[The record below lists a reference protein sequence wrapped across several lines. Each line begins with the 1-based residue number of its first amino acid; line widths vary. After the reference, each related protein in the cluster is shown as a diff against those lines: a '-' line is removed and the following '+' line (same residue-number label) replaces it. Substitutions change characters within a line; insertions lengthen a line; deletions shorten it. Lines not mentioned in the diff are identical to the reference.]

1 MLVEAT
7 TLIKLI
13 AIVAILMA
21 MLMAVEMA
29 RGRIEGAGYWCVGML
44 MLGLG
49 AGMVSQRYNLDVL
62 FSLVASMSL
71 VSAGL
76 GMLLLAINRVLQKP
90 LKLAWLVVPV
100 ILMAINQWLY
110 LDDYMRRVMGA
121 SLILGGL
128 FFTLG
133 VIVLIAE
140 GNPLNQ
146 ERVILLMVSLIPGVL
161 YLLRFLIIA
170 LTQGAEYYV
179 LWNSPLQLMSFYAV
193 LLFLPLASYS
203 YYFILRRYHMSI
215 TA

>member
-21 MLMAVEMA
+21 MLMAAEMA
-29 RGRIEGAGYWCVGML
+29 RGRAEGAGYWCVGML

-49 AGMVSQRYNLDVL
+49 AGMVSQRFNVDAM
-62 FSLVASMSL
+62 FSLVVSML
-71 VSAGL
+71 FVSAGL
-76 GMLLLAINRVLQKP
+76 GGLLLAIGRVLKKT
-90 LKLAWLVVPV
+90 LSWGWVVVPV
-100 ILMAINQWLY
+100 LLMAINQWLY
-110 LDDYMRRVMGA
+110 IDDYMRRIVGA
-121 SLILGGL
+121 SLILGGQ
-128 FFTLG
+128 FFALG
-133 VIVLIAE
+133 IIVLIAE

-146 ERVILLMVSLIPGVL
+146 ERVILLTVSLIPGVI
-161 YLLRFLIIA
+161 YLLRFLISV

-203 YYFILRRYHMSI
+203 YYFILRRYHTGI
-215 TA
+215 AA

>member
-21 MLMAVEMA
+21 MVMAAEMA
-29 RGRIEGAGYWCVGML
+29 RGRAEGAGYWCVGML

-49 AGMVSQRYNLDVL
+49 AGMVSQRFNVDAM
-62 FSLVASMSL
+62 FSLVVSML
-71 VSAGL
+71 FVSAGL
-76 GMLLLAINRVLQKP
+76 GGLLLAIGRVLKKT
-90 LKLAWLVVPV
+90 LSWGWVVVPV
-100 ILMAINQWLY
+100 LLMAINQWLY
-110 LDDYMRRVMGA
+110 IDDYMRRIVGA
-121 SLILGGL
+121 SLILGGQ
-128 FFTLG
+128 FFALG
-133 VIVLIAE
+133 IIVLIAE

-146 ERVILLMVSLIPGVL
+146 ERVILLTVSLIPGVL
-161 YLLRFLIIA
+161 YLLRFLISV

-203 YYFILRRYHMSI
+203 YYFILRRYHMSV